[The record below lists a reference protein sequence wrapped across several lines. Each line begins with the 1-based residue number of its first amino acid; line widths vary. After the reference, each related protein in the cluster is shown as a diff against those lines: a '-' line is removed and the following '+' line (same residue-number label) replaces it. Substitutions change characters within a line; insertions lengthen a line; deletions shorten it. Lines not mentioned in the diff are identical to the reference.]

1 MCFLVPMYLFLND
14 SGLIYGV
21 GYSLLG
27 IVAHGLG
34 ALVHARCVPRA

>member
-1 MCFLVPMYLFLND
+1 MYLFLND

-27 IVAHGLG
+27 FAAHGLG
-34 ALVHARCVPRA
+34 ALVHARRVPRA